1 MFVGQVEDQMKLLQ
15 SSWSEILILDFVYR
29 QVQEHWGTELLL
41 VSVSVC
47 VCVCV
52 CVFCK
57 EYNNYVY
64 VTFLRFCVGTHF
76 EDCVMHRLLTL
87 VCEILHYRN
96 DRCCC
101 YYC

>member
-47 VCVCV
+47 VCVCEV
-52 CVFCK
+52 K
-57 EYNNYVY
+57 E
-64 VTFLRFCVGTHF
+64 TFIIQYCIKMIFS
-76 EDCVMHRLLTL
+76 LL
-87 VCEILHYRN
+87 CISSKKNKKKEKKKS
-96 DRCCC
+96 
-101 YYC
+101 